1 VLVALLLSTG
11 IGSLLTARTGAE
23 AARRVASRRALL
35 LVVAVVLAAM
45 TLGPLLRVAV
55 SLPFAVRLIVTLLL
69 LTPLG
74 LLMGSQAP
82 LGIRLVEARAPELI
96 PWCWGL
102 NGVASVVAT
111 ATGTLLALHGGFS
124 ALLLAGGLVYLIA
137 AAVVPDAPKESA
149 SAEGTSIPPAEPHT
163 SGSA

>member
-1 VLVALLLSTG
+1 V
-11 IGSLLTARTGAE
+11 
-23 AARRVASRRALL
+23 
-35 LVVAVVLAAM
+35 VVAALI
-45 TLGPLLRVAV
+45 LGPLLRAAV
-55 SLPFAVRLIVTLLL
+55 SLPFVVRLFVTLLL

-82 LGIRLVEARAPELI
+82 LGIRLAEARAPELI

-124 ALLLAGGLVYLIA
+124 ALLLAGGVVYLIA
-137 AAVVPDAPKESA
+137 AAVVPGAPEASA
-149 SAEGTSIPPAEPHT
+149 SAEGPPLPATEPHT
-163 SGSA
+163 SGPA